1 MHHFC
6 EIGLQKA
13 YRAVKMKL
21 REEEGRVDVK
31 QERRRASSPIVPLG
45 SHERGGGS
53 FTLITIPGL
62 PIAFP
67 NTQWLQ

>member
-1 MHHFC
+1 
-6 EIGLQKA
+6 
-13 YRAVKMKL
+13 MKL
-21 REEEGRVDVK
+21 GEEEGRVGVK
-31 QERRRASSPIVPLG
+31 QERQRASSPIVPLG
-45 SHERGGGS
+45 SHEQWGDKS